1 MALKGFLASGF
12 QKLIGASRIKGANNQ
27 WVGEVNRVQYSSNTV
42 PCTATLVS
50 GFNYL
55 EWSPSTTNVSITN
68 TTALFSSTPTD
79 MTQVTIKNTGTTLLI
94 FDNNGSVTGSTKGLT
109 SLILRPGEQATFT
122 YDLGS
127 LRWQEMTRSPGFLYR
142 AGSVASPFTP
152 TGVRD
157 ETVTFVPTVDG
168 TITQISTL
176 VYQQDGDKITFMN
189 LSSSFT
195 VTFQQDP
202 TGNNLIMNGD
212 CVLTSYSSITFIYLG
227 FKWVEYNRNMVGG
240 Y

>member
-55 EWSPSTTNVSITN
+55 EWSPSTSNVTISN

-79 MTQVTIKNTGTTLLI
+79 MSRVTIKNTGTTLLI
-94 FDNNGSVTGSTKGLT
+94 FDNNGSVTGSTKGIYQLV
-109 SLILRPGEQATFT
+109 LRPGEQATFT

-127 LRWQEMTRSPGFLYR
+127 LRWEEMTRSS
-142 AGSVASPFTP
+142 ATSVALKTVVSPYVP
-152 TGVRD
+152 VGVRN
-157 ETVTFVPTVDG
+157 EVVYFNPGSNG
-168 TITQISTL
+168 TISQISLL
-176 VYQQDGDKITFMN
+176 VAQQEGDMITFTN
-189 LSSSFT
+189 LSSNFT

-202 TGNNLIMNGD
+202 AGTNLIMNGD
-212 CVLTSYSSITFIYLG
+212 CVLTKFSVIRFMYLN
-227 FKWVEYNRNMVGG
+227 FQWVEIGRNMVGG

>member
-12 QKLIGASRIKGANNQ
+12 QKLIGASRIQGANNQ
-27 WVGEVNRVQYSSNTV
+27 WVGEQNRVQYASNTIPV
-42 PCTATLVS
+42 TASLVN

-55 EWSPSTTNVSITN
+55 EWSPSTSNVTITN
-68 TTALFSSTPTD
+68 STALFSSTPTA
-79 MTQVTIKNTGTTLLI
+79 MTQVTIKNTGSTLLI
-94 FDNNGSVTGSTKGLT
+94 FNNAGTVTGSTVGLT
-109 SLILRPGEQATFT
+109 QLILRTGEQATFV

-127 LRWQEMTRSPGFLYR
+127 LRWQEMTRSPGFLSR
-142 AGSVASPFTP
+142 SAAVASPFAP
-152 TGVRD
+152 TGVRY
-157 ETVTFVPTVDG
+157 ESVTFSPSVNG

-189 LSSSFT
+189 LDGTYT

-202 TGNNLIMNGD
+202 AGTNLIMNGD
-212 CVLTSYSSITFIYLG
+212 CTLTKYSAITFIYLN
-227 FKWVEYNRNMVGG
+227 FKWVEYSRNMVGG